1 MILRVD
7 GVVRTGRAVDARG
20 LPVTGRAVATAVRG
34 EPAGSDGSVSV
45 EAPTPG
51 PAHERFGHVHPALSL
66 SARPAL
72 AAAARTRGT
81 TPPQAEDL
89 ERLRAELATLSVPTP
104 TRPSA
109 EAPTTTE
116 TTRLRERVAELRGR
130 IAERRE
136 QGLETAPLQAELTAT
151 ARELSEAE
159 TERAAAAQRREATRS
174 ALRAARDA
182 RERRLCLQDRLANR
196 EREARAHLAAAV
208 RPAFERAVAA
218 VPGPTLAAPFEE
230 GPVTAALACC
240 RVAALSA
247 PVVCAA
253 DRFRTPGAAAD
264 WLGTPVVLVDPASP

>member
-20 LPVTGRAVATAVRG
+20 LPVTGRTVAAAVRDDS
-34 EPAGSDGSVSV
+34 AGSDVPVSV

-66 SARPAL
+66 SARAAL

-81 TPPQAEDL
+81 TAPQTEDL
-89 ERLRAELATLSVPTP
+89 ERLRAELAALSVPTP

-109 EAPTTTE
+109 AAPTTTE

-130 IAERRE
+130 IDERRE

-151 ARELSEAE
+151 VRELSEAE
-159 TERAAAAQRREATRS
+159 TERAAAAQRRAATRS

-182 RERRLCLQDRLANR
+182 RERQLRLQDRLANR
-196 EREARAHLAAAV
+196 EREARAYLAAAV
-208 RPAFERAVAA
+208 RPAFERAVATA
-218 VPGPTLAAPFEE
+218 PGPTPAAPFEE
-230 GPVTAALACC
+230 DPVTAALACC

-247 PVVCAA
+247 PVVCSAG
-253 DRFRTPGAAAD
+253 RFRTPGAAAD
-264 WLGTPVVLVDPASP
+264 WLRTPVVLADSTPP